1 MPSQE
6 SESML
11 ATAVVSA
18 VESDGVLA
26 GVFALTDCF
35 AGAVLVSDFCV
46 ACAETGGFETARRA
60 ARASAKRVTSERGMW
75 GRMMRVEARFLLG
88 RVGTRVWPAA
98 GAQETTGC
106 AGGRPLRAND
116 Q

>member
-1 MPSQE
+1 
-6 SESML
+6 
-11 ATAVVSA
+11 VSA

-26 GVFALTDCF
+26 GVFALADCF

-75 GRMMRVEARFLLG
+75 GRMMRVEARFLSEPG
-88 RVGTRVWPAA
+88 RHASV
-98 GAQETTGC
+98 
-106 AGGRPLRAND
+106 AGGRRPRNYGMRRRSATSRD
-116 Q
+116 RRIGVVREAIR